1 MTGTGGKRSSRRKSR
16 RRGADR
22 PAKANDRNQ
31 ARRGADILLDVLE
44 SEGAEYIFGN
54 PGTTEL
60 PLIDALVDRPG
71 LHYVLGLQEATVV
84 AMADGY
90 AQASGK
96 PGFVNL
102 HTAGGLGHGL
112 GNLLNAN
119 TSATPLV
126 VTAGQQDSRH
136 AITDP
141 LLQGDL
147 VSIARPACKWAFEL
161 TSPDQIPILMHRAFQ
176 DCLAT
181 PRGPVFLSLPMDVME
196 ATSSVRIPVTS
207 HVDRRP
213 VASSLPEL
221 ATELTAVAPGKVA
234 IIAGDEI
241 SFNEAYKEVVHL
253 AELLAAPVFGS
264 SWPAHIPYPTS
275 HYLWQGNLPTQ
286 AVGIA
291 EKMKDFDCV
300 FALGGKS
307 FITILY
313 SEASA
318 LPEGCDLFQLSVDG
332 RDLGRTFPSKLSVV
346 GDIERSLNELNALI
360 RKSIE
365 PWAEAYETAR
375 DDARSAFENRK
386 QALHE
391 RAESLAHL
399 EPIHPIVAARELAA
413 SIGSTPIVDE
423 AIATASHLR
432 SFLNNSAP
440 RQYSFLRGGALGW
453 GMPAAVGFSLGLGR
467 RPVVSLV
474 GDGAAM
480 YSPQALWTAANED
493 LPVTFVVVN
502 NFEYNVLKNFMR
514 SHPDY
519 SSTRTGRFIG
529 MDLRDPELDF
539 QALATSMG
547 VPACKVTKAAQI
559 GDAVTGA
566 IASRKPNVVEIV
578 IDTE

>member
-1 MTGTGGKRSSRRKSR
+1 MNKADAQGRTG
-16 RRGADR
+16 
-22 PAKANDRNQ
+22 AN
-31 ARRGADILLDVLE
+31 ILLDVLE
-44 SEGAEYIFGN
+44 SEGCEYVFGN

-60 PLIDALVDRPG
+60 PLIDALVDRPH

-90 AQASGK
+90 AQAAGK
-96 PGFVNL
+96 PAFVNL

-112 GNLLNAN
+112 GNLLNAY
-119 TSATPLV
+119 TSGTPLV

-147 VSIARPACKWAFEL
+147 VSIARPACKWAAEI

-176 DCLAT
+176 DSQAT

-196 ATSSVRIPVTS
+196 ERSAIRVPKTS

-213 VASSLPEL
+213 VAGSLPEL
-221 ATELTAVAPGKVA
+221 ALELTAVAPGKVA

-241 SFNEAYKEVVHL
+241 SQNDAYKEVVHL

-264 SWPAHIPYPTS
+264 SWPAHIPFPTS
-275 HYLWQGNLPTQ
+275 HYLWQGNLPTR

-291 EKMKDFDCV
+291 EAMQGFDCV

-318 LPEGCDLFQLSVDG
+318 LPEACELFQLSVDG
-332 RDLGRTFPSKLSVV
+332 RDLGRTFRSKLSMV
-346 GDIERSLNELNALI
+346 GDIELSLKALNALI
-360 RKSIE
+360 EKRLA
-365 PWAEAYETAR
+365 PRAAEFAAAR
-375 DDARSAFENRK
+375 DAARQAYAARK
-386 QALHE
+386 RSLHE
-391 RAESLAHL
+391 RAAALADNA
-399 EPIHPIVAARELAA
+399 EIHPLVAARALAE
-413 SIGSTPIVDE
+413 SIGATPIVDE

-432 SFLNNSAP
+432 SFLNNGST

-467 RPVVSLV
+467 LPVVSLV

-493 LPVTFVVVN
+493 LPVTFIVIN
-502 NFEYNVLKNFMR
+502 NREYNVLKNFMR
-514 SHPDY
+514 SQPHY
-519 SSTRTGRFIG
+519 LSAQTGQFIG
-529 MDLRDPELDF
+529 MDITTPAIDF
-539 QALATSMG
+539 IALAQSMG
-547 VPACKVTKAAQI
+547 VPGQRITRAADI
-559 GDAVTGA
+559 GAAVAEA
-566 IASRKPNVVEIV
+566 IASCRPGLIEIL
-578 IDTE
+578 IGIE

>member
-1 MTGTGGKRSSRRKSR
+1 MTSPDKRGRTG
-16 RRGADR
+16 
-22 PAKANDRNQ
+22 AN
-31 ARRGADILLDVLE
+31 ILLDVLE
-44 SEGAEYIFGN
+44 SEGGEYVFGN

-60 PLIDALVDRPG
+60 PLIDALVDRPH

-112 GNLLNAN
+112 GNLLNAY
-119 TSATPLV
+119 TSGTPLV

-147 VSIARPACKWAFEL
+147 VSIARPACKWAAEI
-161 TSPDQIPILMHRAFQ
+161 TSPDQIPVLMHRAFQ
-176 DCLAT
+176 DSQAT

-196 ATSSVRIPVTS
+196 ERSTIRVPQTS

-213 VASSLPEL
+213 VAGSLPEL
-221 ATELTAVAPGKVA
+221 AVELTAVNPGKVA

-241 SFNEAYKEVVHL
+241 SQNDAYKEVVHL

-264 SWPAHIPYPTS
+264 SWPAHIPFPTS
-275 HYLWQGNLPTQ
+275 HYLWHGNLPTR

-291 EKMKDFDCV
+291 EAMQGFDCV

-318 LPEGCDLFQLSVDG
+318 LPEACELFQLSVDG
-332 RDLGRTFPSKLSVV
+332 RDLGRTFRSKLSMV
-346 GDIERSLNELNALI
+346 GDIELSLKVLNELIEKRLAPRAAEFDAARNAA
-360 RKSIE
+360 RQ
-365 PWAEAYETAR
+365 AYTAR
-375 DDARSAFENRK
+375 K
-386 QALHE
+386 LALNE
-391 RAESLAHL
+391 RAAALAD
-399 EPIHPIVAARELAA
+399 EPEIHPLVAARALAD
-413 SIGSTPIVDE
+413 SIGATPIVDE

-432 SFLNNSAP
+432 SFLHNGST

-467 RPVVSLV
+467 QPVVSLV

-493 LPVTFVVVN
+493 LPVTFIVIN
-502 NFEYNVLKNFMR
+502 NREYNVLKNFMR
-514 SHPDY
+514 SQPHY
-519 SSTRTGRFIG
+519 LSAQTGQFIG
-529 MDLRDPELDF
+529 MDITTPAVDF
-539 QALATSMG
+539 IALAASMG
-547 VPACKVTKAAQI
+547 VPGQRITRAVNI
-559 GDAVTGA
+559 GDVVSEA
-566 IASRKPNVVEIV
+566 IASCRPNLIEIM
-578 IDTE
+578 IGIE

>member
-1 MTGTGGKRSSRRKSR
+1 MAAVGDKRSGRRKD
-16 RRGADR
+16 GAEHLAAGAGR
-22 PAKANDRNQ
+22 S
-31 ARRGADILLDVLE
+31 GADILLDVLE
-44 SEGAEYIFGN
+44 SEGGEYIFGN

-71 LHYVLGLQEATVV
+71 LHYVLGLHEATVV

-112 GNLLNAN
+112 GNLLNAY

-147 VSIARPACKWAFEL
+147 VSIARPACKWAVEI

-176 DCLAT
+176 DCQAT
-181 PRGPVFLSLPMDVME
+181 PRGPVFLSLPMNVME
-196 ATSSVRIPVTS
+196 ATSTVRIPVTS

-221 ATELTAVAPGKVA
+221 AAELTAVAPGKVA

-241 SFNEAYKEVVHL
+241 SFNDAHKEVVNL

-286 AVGIA
+286 AIGIA
-291 EKMKDFDCV
+291 NAMQGFDCV

-313 SEASA
+313 TEASA
-318 LPEGCDLFQLSVDG
+318 LPEGCELFQLSVDG
-332 RDLGRTFPSKLSVV
+332 RDLGRTYPSKLSVV
-346 GDIERSLNELNALI
+346 GDIEYSLRELNALI
-360 RKSIE
+360 RTNIE
-365 PWAEAYETAR
+365 PWAATFEAERVAAR
-375 DDARSAFENRK
+375 RRFEERK
-386 QALHE
+386 RTLHE
-391 RAESLAHL
+391 HAESLAHL
-399 EPIHPIVAARELAA
+399 EAIHPLVAARELAA

-432 SFLNNSAP
+432 SFLNNNAP

-502 NFEYNVLKNFMR
+502 NREYNVLKNFMR
-514 SHPDY
+514 SHPHY
-519 SSTRTGRFIG
+519 RSTRTGRFIG
-529 MDLRDPELDF
+529 MDLREPPIDF
-539 QALATSMG
+539 QALAASMG
-547 VPACKVTKAAQI
+547 VSACRVTEAGQI
-559 GDAVTGA
+559 GDAVTAA
-566 IASRKPNVVEIV
+566 IAARKPRLVEIT
-578 IDTE
+578 IGTE

>member
-1 MTGTGGKRSSRRKSR
+1 MTS
-16 RRGADR
+16 D
-22 PAKANDRNQ
+22 NQ
-31 ARRGADILLDVLE
+31 AGRTGANILLDVLE
-44 SEGAEYIFGN
+44 SEDCEYIFGN

-60 PLIDALVDRPG
+60 PLIDALVDRPR

-96 PGFVNL
+96 PGFINL

-112 GNLLNAN
+112 GNLLNAS
-119 TSATPLV
+119 TSGTPLV

-147 VSIARPACKWAFEL
+147 VSIARPACKWSAEI
-161 TSPDQIPILMHRAFQ
+161 TSPDQIAILTHRAFQ
-176 DCLAT
+176 DCCAT

-196 ATSSVRIPVTS
+196 AESSVNIPKTS

-213 VASSLPEL
+213 VAGSLQEL
-221 ATELTAVAPGKVA
+221 AVELTKVTAGRVA

-241 SFNEAYKEVVHL
+241 SNHDAYKEVVRL
-253 AELLAAPVFGS
+253 AELLAAPVYGS

-275 HYLWQGNLPTQ
+275 HYLWRGNLPTR
-286 AVGIA
+286 AVDIA
-291 EKMKDFDCV
+291 SSLEDFDCV

-318 LPEGCDLFQLSVDG
+318 LPEGCELYQLSVDG

-346 GDIERSLNELNALI
+346 GDIELSLNVLNEMI
-360 RKSIE
+360 EKRIE
-365 PWAEAYETAR
+365 PLSEDFALAR
-375 DDARSAFENRK
+375 DSARTTFATRK
-386 QALHE
+386 AALASE
-391 RAESLAHL
+391 ADKLLDVS
-399 EPIHPIVAARELAA
+399 PIHPMVAARHLAT
-413 SIGSTPIVDE
+413 SIGATPIVDE
-423 AIATASHLR
+423 AIATATHLR
-432 SFLNNSAP
+432 AFLNNSST

-467 RPVVSLV
+467 QPVVSLV

-493 LPVTFVVVN
+493 LPVTFIVIN
-502 NFEYNVLKNFMR
+502 NREYNILKNFMR
-514 SHPDY
+514 SQTHY
-519 SSTRTGRFIG
+519 LSARTGEFIG
-529 MDLRDPELDF
+529 MDLINPLIDF
-539 QALATSMG
+539 QNLAQSMG
-547 VPACKVTKAAQI
+547 VPAVRVERAEEITEVVT
-559 GDAVTGA
+559 DA
-566 IASRKPNVVEIV
+566 IASCRPNLIEIIVGVE
-578 IDTE
+578 

>member
-1 MTGTGGKRSSRRKSR
+1 MPNHRHSAARTG
-16 RRGADR
+16 
-22 PAKANDRNQ
+22 AN
-31 ARRGADILLDVLE
+31 ILLDVLE
-44 SEGAEYIFGN
+44 SEGCEFIFGN

-60 PLIDALVDRPG
+60 PLIDALVDRPR

-96 PGFVNL
+96 PGFINL

-112 GNLLNAN
+112 GNLLNAY
-119 TSATPLV
+119 TSGTPLV

-147 VSIARPACKWAFEL
+147 VSIARPACKWAAEI
-161 TSPDQIPILMHRAFQ
+161 TSPDQIAILTHRAFQ
-176 DCLAT
+176 DCMAP

-196 ATSSVRIPVTS
+196 ATSTITEARTS

-213 VASSLPEL
+213 IAGSLNEL
-221 ATELTAVAPGKVA
+221 AIELTAVAPGKVA

-241 SFNEAYKEVVHL
+241 SHHDAYKEVVQL

-275 HYLWQGNLPTQ
+275 HYLWRGNLSTRAVEIAQ
-286 AVGIA
+286 AMSG
-291 EKMKDFDCV
+291 FDCV

-313 SEASA
+313 TEASA
-318 LPEGCDLFQLSVDG
+318 LPDGCELFQLSVDG

-346 GDIERSLNELNALI
+346 GDIELSLKSLNGIIAKRI
-360 RKSIE
+360 APRD
-365 PWAEAYETAR
+365 AEYRAAR
-375 DDARSAFENRK
+375 DEARQAFASRK
-386 QALHE
+386 AALE
-391 RAESLAHL
+391 RRAGELATHAEL
-399 EPIHPIVAARELAA
+399 HPMVAAKILAET
-413 SIGSTPIVDE
+413 IGATPIVDE
-423 AIATASHLR
+423 AIATAAHLR
-432 SFLNNSAP
+432 AFLHNGST

-467 RPVVSLV
+467 QPVVSLV

-480 YSPQALWTAANED
+480 YSPQALWTAAHED
-493 LPVTFVVVN
+493 LPVTFVVIN
-502 NFEYNVLKNFMR
+502 NREYNVLKNFMR
-514 SHPDY
+514 SQPHY
-519 SSTRTGRFIG
+519 LSARTGEFIG
-529 MDLRDPELDF
+529 MDLVSPAVDF
-539 QALATSMG
+539 LALAQSMG
-547 VPACKVTKAAQI
+547 VPSRRVTRADEI
-559 GDAVTGA
+559 HEAVNQG
-566 IASRKPNVVEIV
+566 IVSCRPNLVEIEV
-578 IDTE
+578 TVE

>member
-1 MTGTGGKRSSRRKSR
+1 
-16 RRGADR
+16 
-22 PAKANDRNQ
+22 
-31 ARRGADILLDVLE
+31 
-44 SEGAEYIFGN
+44 
-54 PGTTEL
+54 
-60 PLIDALVDRPG
+60 
-71 LHYVLGLQEATVV
+71 
-84 AMADGY
+84 MADGY

-112 GNLLNAN
+112 GNLLNACA
-119 TSATPLV
+119 SGTPLV

-221 ATELTAVAPGKVA
+221 AAELTAVAPGKVA

-241 SFNEAYKEVVHL
+241 SFNDAYKEVVRL

-291 EKMKDFDCV
+291 EAMQGFDCV

-313 SEASA
+313 TEASA

-346 GDIERSLNELNALI
+346 GDIEYSLRELNTLI

-365 PWAEAYETAR
+365 PWAAAYEAAR
-375 DDARSAFENRK
+375 AAARNAFAERK
-386 QALHE
+386 RVLHE
-391 RAESLAHL
+391 RAEALVHL
-399 EPIHPIVAARELAA
+399 EAIHPLVAARELAA

-423 AIATASHLR
+423 AIATASHVR
-432 SFLNNSAP
+432 SFLNNSSP

-480 YSPQALWTAANED
+480 YSPQAIWTAANED

-502 NFEYNVLKNFMR
+502 NREYNVLKNFMR
-514 SHPDY
+514 TQPHYLSA
-519 SSTRTGRFIG
+519 RAGRFIG
-529 MDLRDPELDF
+529 MDLRDPAIDF
-539 QALATSMG
+539 QALAASMG
-547 VPACKVTKAAQI
+547 VSACRIDKAAEI
-559 GDAVTGA
+559 GEAVRQA
-566 IASRKPNVVEIV
+566 ITSRKPRLIEIV
-578 IDTE
+578 VGTE

>member
-1 MTGTGGKRSSRRKSR
+1 M
-16 RRGADR
+16 RRGGPL
-22 PAKANDRNQ
+22 PARAGGVHMSKRDDAGRTGAN
-31 ARRGADILLDVLE
+31 ILLDVIE
-44 SEGAEYIFGN
+44 SEGGEYLFGN

-60 PLIDALVDRPG
+60 PLIDALTDRAH

-96 PGFVNL
+96 PGVVNL

-112 GNLLNAN
+112 GNLLNAF
-119 TSATPLV
+119 TSGTPLV

-147 VSIARPACKWAFEL
+147 VSIARPACKWAAEI
-161 TSPDQIPILMHRAFQ
+161 TSPDQIPVLMHRAFQ
-176 DCLAT
+176 DCQAT

-196 ATSSVRIPVTS
+196 AHSSVRIPRTS

-213 VASSLPEL
+213 VAGSLPEL
-221 ATELTAVAPGKVA
+221 AVELTAVEPGRVA

-241 SFNEAYKEVVHL
+241 SFNDAYKEVVRL

-264 SWPAHIPYPTS
+264 SWPAHIPFPTS

-291 EKMKDFDCV
+291 EAMQGFDCV

-313 SEASA
+313 SAASA
-318 LPEGCDLFQLSVDG
+318 LPEGCELYQLSVDG

-346 GDIERSLNELNALI
+346 GDIELSLKALNGLI
-360 RKSIE
+360 EKRIA
-365 PWAEAYETAR
+365 PRAAAYAAAR
-375 DDARSAFENRK
+375 DVARQAYSARKRELESRALALADAQE
-386 QALHE
+386 
-391 RAESLAHL
+391 
-399 EPIHPIVAARELAA
+399 IHPLVAARMLAR
-413 SIGSTPIVDE
+413 SIGATPIVDE

-432 SFLNNSAP
+432 SFLNNGST

-493 LPVTFVVVN
+493 LPVTFIVIN
-502 NFEYNVLKNFMR
+502 NREYNVLKNFMR
-514 SHPDY
+514 SQPHY
-519 SSTRTGRFIG
+519 LSAQTGAFIG
-529 MDLRDPELDF
+529 MDLVTPPIDF
-539 QALATSMG
+539 MALAAAMG
-547 VPACKVTKAAQI
+547 VPGRQI
-559 GDAVTGA
+559 TRAVDIENAVTEA
-566 IASRKPNVVEIV
+566 IASCRPNLIEIV
-578 IDTE
+578 VATE

>member
-1 MTGTGGKRSSRRKSR
+1 MADDKQVGQTG
-16 RRGADR
+16 
-22 PAKANDRNQ
+22 AN
-31 ARRGADILLDVLE
+31 ILLDVLE
-44 SEGAEYIFGN
+44 SEDCEYIFGN

-60 PLIDALVDRPG
+60 PLIDALVDRPR

-112 GNLLNAN
+112 GNLLNAS
-119 TSATPLV
+119 TSGTPLV

-147 VSIARPACKWAFEL
+147 VSIARPACKWSAEI
-161 TSPDQIPILMHRAFQ
+161 TSPDQIAILTHRAFQ
-176 DCLAT
+176 DSRAT

-196 ATSSVRIPVTS
+196 ATSQVSIPETS

-213 VASSLPEL
+213 VAGSLQEL
-221 ATELTAVAPGKVA
+221 AVELTNVTPGRVA

-241 SFNEAYKEVVHL
+241 SNHDAYKEVVRL

-275 HYLWQGNLPTQ
+275 HYLWQGNLPTR
-286 AVGIA
+286 AVDIA
-291 EKMKDFDCV
+291 TALEDFDCV

-318 LPEGCDLFQLSVDG
+318 LPAGCELFQLSVDG

-346 GDIERSLNELNALI
+346 GDIELSLNVLNGM
-360 RKSIE
+360 IE
-365 PWAEAYETAR
+365 KRIAPLSEKYEQARNAARTAFTAR
-375 DDARSAFENRK
+375 KA
-386 QALHE
+386 ALAS
-391 RAESLAHL
+391 RADMLL
-399 EPIHPIVAARELAA
+399 DVTPIHPLVAARNLAT
-413 SIGSTPIVDE
+413 SIGATPIVDE

-432 SFLNNSAP
+432 AFLNNSST

-453 GMPAAVGFSLGLGR
+453 GMPASVGFSLGLGR
-467 RPVVSLV
+467 QPVVSLV

-493 LPVTFVVVN
+493 LPVTFIVIN
-502 NFEYNVLKNFMR
+502 NREYNVLKNFMR
-514 SHPDY
+514 AQPHYLSA
-519 SSTRTGRFIG
+519 TTGEFIG
-529 MDLRDPELDF
+529 MDLTNPLVDF
-539 QALATSMG
+539 QGLAQSMG
-547 VPACKVTKAAQI
+547 VPASQVTRADEITDRVAE
-559 GDAVTGA
+559 A
-566 IASRKPNVVEIV
+566 IASCRPNLIEIV
-578 IDTE
+578 VGTE